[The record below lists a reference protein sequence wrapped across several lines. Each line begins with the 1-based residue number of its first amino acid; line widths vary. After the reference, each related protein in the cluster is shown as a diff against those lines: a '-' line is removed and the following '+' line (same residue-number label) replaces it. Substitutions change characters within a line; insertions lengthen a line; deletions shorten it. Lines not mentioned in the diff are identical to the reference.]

1 MASTD
6 RLQIH
11 ARLYHRR
18 KTDKPAAL
26 LGWAKQSMTACS
38 ELLFVFVCVCG
49 ALITTRFEALIDAV
63 CASLRCGVD
72 LCGSGPQGCKHRH
85 GPGIVVAEVVVVVAA
100 AAAAAVVA
108 LVAVAVA
115 AAVAVAVAVAVGIVV
130 VVVAVA
136 VVVSVAEYGVLRCR
150 RCY

>member
-1 MASTD
+1 MGKAVND
-6 RLQIH
+6 CMF
-11 ARLYHRR
+11 
-18 KTDKPAAL
+18 
-26 LGWAKQSMTACS
+26 GTA
-38 ELLFVFVCVCG
+38 VCVCG

-100 AAAAAVVA
+100 AAVA

-115 AAVAVAVAVAVGIVV
+115 AAVAVAVAVGIVV

-136 VVVSVAEYGVLRCR
+136 VVVSVAEYCVLRCR

>member
-1 MASTD
+1 MGKAVND
-6 RLQIH
+6 CMF
-11 ARLYHRR
+11 
-18 KTDKPAAL
+18 
-26 LGWAKQSMTACS
+26 GTA
-38 ELLFVFVCVCG
+38 VCVCG

-100 AAAAAVVA
+100 AAAVA

-115 AAVAVAVAVAVGIVV
+115 AAVAVAVAVGIVV

-136 VVVSVAEYGVLRCR
+136 VVVSVAEYCVLRCR